1 LLSPCCSRLPS
12 SSLSFFNFFLST
24 FPYLLPSSSL
34 PSHTKSRTKIASLP
48 YPAAAATSRPPP
60 LHLVRRWSLSP
71 AAIDG
76 PSRAA
81 MPPPLFALAA
91 PSSVLRRRRPLAPP
105 LHRRPPP
112 SKADS
117 GSPCVRRRRRRQVP
131 PSPPSKSS
139 PASLLLVPERQK
151 GFDEG

>member
-1 LLSPCCSRLPS
+1 RLPS

-60 LHLVRRWSLSP
+60 L
-71 AAIDG
+71 
-76 PSRAA
+76 
-81 MPPPLFALAA
+81 FALAA

-117 GSPCVRRRRRRQVP
+117 GSPCVRRRPSRRRR
-131 PSPPSKSS
+131 
-139 PASLLLVPERQK
+139 LFCWYLK
-151 GFDEG
+151 GRKGLMRADW